1 MVKSRL
7 EAALGELRKRS
18 LANRADRPAGD
29 RFPDPSPV
37 CLVRMRVPV
46 MDVRVVR
53 VPVDQHFMAMR
64 VRVRL
69 IIVPGEPVLV
79 LMMHVVAMLMSVLDG
94 LVRVLV

>member
-1 MVKSRL
+1 MS
-7 EAALGELRKRS
+7 
-18 LANRADRPAGD
+18 
-29 RFPDPSPV
+29 
-37 CLVRMRVPV
+37 V

-53 VPVDQHFMAMR
+53 VPVGQHVMAMR